1 MTKVEKPV
9 LKIENLVVE
18 FKTEQGVIRAL
29 DGVSFEV
36 YAGEPVGI
44 VGESGC
50 GKSVTALSI
59 LRLIPNPPGRI
70 VSGSI
75 ELDGIEMTRQSESE
89 IRELRGSKASMI
101 FQEPMTA
108 LNPVFTIGNQMTEVI
123 RVHQRVSKKAATALA
138 MKMLKTVDIESPEKR
153 LRQFPHELSGG
164 MRQRVMIAMALSCN
178 PKLLIA
184 DEPTTALDVTVQ
196 AQVMDEIERLQE
208 KLGMG
213 LILITH
219 DLGVIAEACKKVVV
233 MYCGQIIEVSET
245 RELFEHPKHPYTRG
259 LLDSIPRIREKK
271 IDKLPTIQGMVPDLA
286 HLPAG
291 CRYADRCPNVQHKCR
306 EQIPS
311 LIETGS
317 GGKVACFFPN

>member
-123 RVHQRVSKKAATALA
+123 RVHQRVSKKAAMALA

>member
-1 MTKVEKPV
+1 MSNKENPV
-9 LKIENLVVE
+9 LRIKDLVVE
-18 FKTEQGVIRAL
+18 FKTEKGIIRAL

-36 YAGEPVGI
+36 HAGEPVGI

-50 GKSVTALSI
+50 GKSVTALSV

-75 ELDGIEMTRQSESE
+75 ELDGIDVTQLSENEMRD
-89 IRELRGSKASMI
+89 LRGNKASMI

-108 LNPVFTIGNQMTEVI
+108 LNPVFSIGNQMTEVI
-123 RVHQRVSKKAATALA
+123 RVHQRVSKQKATEIAV
-138 MKMLKTVDIESPEKR
+138 KMLKIVEIESPEKR
-153 LRQFPHELSGG
+153 LKQFPHELSGG

-178 PKLLIA
+178 PKILIA

-245 RELFEHPKHPYTRG
+245 VALFENPKHPYTRG
-259 LLDSIPRIREKK
+259 LLDSIPKVRDKK
-271 IDKLPTIQGMVPDLA
+271 IDKLPTIKGMVPDLA
-286 HLPAG
+286 DLPVG
-291 CRYADRCPNVQHKCR
+291 CRYADRCPKVQPNCR
-306 EQIPS
+306 EQSPP
-311 LIETGS
+311 LEDAGN
-317 GGKVACFFPN
+317 GRKVACFYPN